1 MVKRGD
7 IVSVDLPRPTTGGR
21 EQFGR
26 RPAIIFQDDSQFGKL
41 PTIIVVPVTSQ
52 KSALRFPTT
61 FLIQPSTS
69 NGLQSESVVLAFQLR
84 AIDRSRIKQVL
95 GTLEPQALTD
105 LNFHIRKLL
114 HL

>member
-1 MVKRGD
+1 MKRGD

-41 PTIIVVPVTSQ
+41 PTIIVVPVTAQ
-52 KSALRFPTT
+52 KSALRFPAT
-61 FLIQPSTS
+61 FLIQPSTA
-69 NGLQSESVVLAFQLR
+69 NGLKEESVVLAFQLR
-84 AIDRSRIKQVL
+84 AIDRSRIKQAL
-95 GTLEPQALTD
+95 GALETQAPAD

-114 HL
+114 RL